1 MTASM
6 KKSSILAI
14 LGLSGFVVMADNWVV
29 SPILPSIAAGI
40 GVDPVRAGLLITAYM
55 IPFGIF
61 QLVFGPLADR
71 FGKRQVISVAM
82 IAFTVGTG
90 LSALG
95 SSLTGLAVYRALT
108 GVFAA
113 SVMPISLAL
122 IGDLFPM
129 EERQGAIGT
138 FMGVSFLGQGL
149 SMAIGGTIAYLVS
162 WRGVFA
168 SYAGLSVIATTLL
181 LVVGSRIP
189 SQRNPQSKILA
200 PFAGLLTKRASVLTY
215 VVVLLEGIL
224 ILGSFSYLGAYIARN
239 YHFDNL
245 IIGLIM
251 TAFGVMAVLGGR
263 VSGLLAARL
272 GRRSVLAARPAPCMR
287 GGCRRVLC
295 RRRASGSCRGDRFAG
310 SGIHAC
316 AFDPADHRN
325 GVRGQVTGDGDVPGG
340 IRLHG
345 RGRNRHGDR
354 RPPDQQT
361 GGFPLLY
368 GAYALA
374 LGVLV
379 VLALIVV
386 RDVAPPNAGGLSSRT
401 WNRRPGDGR
410 LWNMER
416 DAEGTDSLVSA
427 VDSRSARA
435 AENVSS
441 SAAMACTVGMRM
453 RTPPRCSSLFSAWW
467 DAATALT
474 SVMRRR
480 LPFLLF
486 RFCNRFWRANDSHDD
501 QRRSMRVSF
510 YGRRPV

>member
-1 MTASM
+1 M

-40 GVDPVRAGLLITAYM
+40 GVDPVNAGLLITAYM

-71 FGKRQVISVAM
+71 FGKRQGITIAM

-95 SSLTGLAVYRALT
+95 ATLTGLALFRALT

-129 EERQGAIGT
+129 EERQSAIGT

-168 SYAGLSVIATTLL
+168 TYAGLSVIATSLL
-181 LVVGSRIP
+181 LFVGRRIP

-224 ILGSFSYLGAYIARN
+224 IIGSFSYLGAYIARN

-245 IIGLIM
+245 LIGLIM
-251 TAFGVMAVLGGR
+251 TAFGLMAVLGGR
-263 VSGLLAARL
+263 VSGLLSARL
-272 GRRSVLAARPAPCMR
+272 GRRFVLTL
-287 GGCRRVLC
+287 GLI
-295 RRRASGSCRGDRFAG
+295 F
-310 SGIHAC
+310 AC
-316 AFDPADHRN
+316 AADVVVFLAGGVLPALVAGIAFLGLGFMLAHSTLLTIATEFAAKS
-325 GVRGQVTGDGDVPGG
+325 RGMAMSLVAFAFMGGGG
-340 IRLHG
+340 IGTAIGGRLI
-345 RGRNRHGDR
+345 NA
-354 RPPDQQT
+354 

-368 GAYALA
+368 GAYSLALA
-374 LGVLV
+374 VLV
-379 VLALIVV
+379 VFALIVV
-386 RDVAPPNAGGLSSRT
+386 RDAGTADKTPVPSR
-401 WNRRPGDGR
+401 
-410 LWNMER
+410 
-416 DAEGTDSLVSA
+416 AE
-427 VDSRSARA
+427 
-435 AENVSS
+435 
-441 SAAMACTVGMRM
+441 
-453 RTPPRCSSLFSAWW
+453 
-467 DAATALT
+467 
-474 SVMRRR
+474 
-480 LPFLLF
+480 
-486 RFCNRFWRANDSHDD
+486 
-501 QRRSMRVSF
+501 
-510 YGRRPV
+510 